1 MVRCGCRWMRSLE
14 PNTVTQPHDGG
25 ASCIVRDVVIVG
37 HGALLDRVLC
47 ELLGLGRSYTQVPTL
62 SPSLS
67 LSLALSFSLSL
78 PPSLSLLCGCTLP
91 SAHPRPQRC
100 DTVSTST

>member
-67 LSLALSFSLSL
+67 LSLSPSLSPSLSLSLALSFSLSL
-78 PPSLSLLCGCTLP
+78 SLPLSLS
-91 SAHPRPQRC
+91 
-100 DTVSTST
+100 